1 MTPLISAL
9 YTNKYNESL
18 FSAMGINRRH
28 FIKSCA
34 ALAAFYY
41 FPACGQTPS
50 TVEQA
55 LFGQLP
61 KPSQIQRVIS
71 SGAPSDLLL
80 FALAPEKMVGFSSI
94 NLQKNHSDLFAK
106 PWRELPIYGRLAG
119 RGSTLS
125 LEKLL
130 DYNPQLILDTGNI
143 DDTYRSQAEKVAQQ
157 TGIAYLL
164 IAGGLE
170 DTPQQLR
177 QLGELLNAQQSAQ
190 QLSDLAEQ
198 YLKSAKQFAQKNQ
211 TNTLSFYLAR
221 GAKGL
226 QTGTKGS
233 IHTEAIEILGLRN
246 VADMPNFKGLTEV
259 SMEQLYEWNPDIIIT
274 QYEEAV
280 QFIHG
285 SPLWKGLNA
294 ISSNRLFTFSGM
306 PFGWLDGPPSVNRL
320 LGMRR
325 LQSHFDQQLALSI
338 HDDIKQFFAL
348 FYHSSLT
355 DEQIDK
361 LMRSS

>member
-1 MTPLISAL
+1 
-9 YTNKYNESL
+9 
-18 FSAMGINRRH
+18 MGINRRH

-34 ALAAFYY
+34 ALAALYY
-41 FPACGQTPS
+41 LPAYGRANNA
-50 TVEQA
+50 VDQA

-61 KPSQIQRVIS
+61 KPNQIQRVIS
-71 SGAPSDLLL
+71 SGPPSDLLL

-94 NLQKNHSDLFAK
+94 NLQKGHSDLFAQQ
-106 PWRELPIYGRLAG
+106 WRELPIYGRLAG

-170 DTPQQLR
+170 DSPQQLR
-177 QLGELLNAQQSAQ
+177 QLGEILNVPQQAE
-190 QLSDLAEQ
+190 QLSHLAEQ
-198 YLKSAKQFAQKNQ
+198 YLQSAKQFAKKNQ
-211 TNTLSFYLAR
+211 NKTFSFYLAR

-246 VADMPNFKGLTEV
+246 VADIPNFKGLTEV

-280 QFIHG
+280 QFIHC
-285 SPLWKGLNA
+285 SQLWKGLSA
-294 ISSNRLFTFSGM
+294 VSSNRLFTFSGM

-325 LQSHFDQQLALSI
+325 LQSHFDQQVELSI
-338 HDDIKQFFAL
+338 RDDIKQFFAL

-361 LMRSS
+361 LMSAS